1 MKSMK
6 AAIIYE
12 AGGPERLILREREIP
27 TPEDGQVLV
36 RVRAFGLNR
45 SELMTRKGFSP
56 DVVFP
61 RILGIECVG
70 EVVCDPSGQWSPG
83 QRVAACMGGMGRD
96 FDGSYAEYTVLPKA
110 ITCQFTSD
118 LPWHILGAIPEMFQ
132 TAYGSLYL
140 ALGIRAGESLL
151 VRGATSSVGLLAIQI
166 AKQAG
171 LTVIATTRNPEK
183 DAFLRDRNADYVLV
197 DDGNLQ
203 TKIKGIGAADKVLE
217 LIGTNTLKDSLA
229 CARPGGL
236 VCMTGMLSETWSV
249 KDFAPMDFIPSTV
262 GLTVYDSGQFR
273 LDSGALQLFISDV
286 AAGAIQLPV
295 GRVFGLEGIVEAHRL
310 MDSNSAGGK
319 IVITND

>member
-1 MKSMK
+1 MK

-12 AGGPERLILREREIP
+12 AGGPEQLILGEREIP
-27 TPEDGQVLV
+27 MPEEGQVLV

-70 EVVCDPSGQWSPG
+70 EVVSDPSGQWAPG

-96 FDGSYAEYTVLPKA
+96 LDGSYAEYVVLPKA
-110 ITCQFTSD
+110 ITCPFTSN
-118 LPWHILGAIPEMFQ
+118 LPWHTLGAIPEMFQ
-132 TAYGSLYL
+132 TVYGSLYL
-140 ALGIRAGESLL
+140 ALGIRAGETLL

-183 DAFLRDRNADYVLV
+183 EVFLRDRNADYVLV

-203 TKIKGIGAADKVLE
+203 AKIKGLDIGAVDKILE

-236 VCMTGMLSETWSV
+236 VCMTGMLSETWSI
-249 KDFAPMDFIPSTV
+249 KDFAPMDFIPATV

-273 LDSGALQLFISDV
+273 LDGSALQLFISDV
-286 AAGAIQLPV
+286 EAGAIQLPV
-295 GRVFGLEGIVEAHRL
+295 GRVFGLESIVEAHRL